1 MYVINEEEDP
11 EMACPMCRTL
21 HHRLGRRNTLTAL
34 AAAPRAIRRAL
45 GRASRLRLTRRP
57 GPDEWSAIQVLGHL
71 LDAEV
76 TLAFRIRKLAA
87 EPGGAIVA
95 WDQEK
100 WTDGLRH
107 HRADARTLLAAYT
120 ALRAANLEQV
130 RRLSP
135 AQRAAAG
142 APSRVRPHPRAADAR
157 ALGRARP
164 ESPRPDPRDPA
175 RVTGPAPSLVE
186 LAVWALARVPSPCRR
201 APRRK
206 C

>member
-1 MYVINEEEDP
+1 
-11 EMACPMCRTL
+11 MAGPMCRTL
-21 HHRLGRRNTLTAL
+21 HHRLGRRNTLIVL

-57 GPDEWSAIQVLGHL
+57 GRGEWSAIQSS
-71 LDAEV
+71 AICS
-76 TLAFRIRKLAA
+76 TRRSRLAFRIRTLAA

-107 HRADARTLLAAYT
+107 HRADARTLLVAYT

-142 APSRVRPHPRAADAR
+142 RHPEY
-157 ALGRARP
+157 GRI
-164 ESPRPDPRDPA
+164 
-175 RVTGPAPSLVE
+175 
-186 LAVWALARVPSPCRR
+186 RVPQMLEHWAEHDLNHLAQIR
-201 APRRK
+201 ATLRG
-206 C
+206 